1 MSEAKVFVAVLMLRR
16 STTPKSKLGDGTPV
30 KKPIT
35 PSKELTPLPTRPT
48 TPGKTPSSKNA
59 VMRTSSP
66 RRVFKDENKVA
77 STPQSFTPNKKATPN
92 ELFQKDKETG
102 AATPSFVLTPQRR
115 VSSGIGIDKEGL
127 GSPRVTALLDRRG
140 SIGDYARS
148 SVPSSPNETGRRV
161 RFDDPRAMEEEIE
174 KEQEREEDFERGGRV
189 LERET
194 AQLDEEKDATLNL
207 KEMIQSLTPK
217 KPLKGRK
224 SLHVGA
230 AKGILGKRPIELD
243 EDDDEDSGGVKRL
256 KGHQASPVKHVKLQG
271 PPSKDETTG
280 RLTRAARKSMENAS
294 NVSSNLT
301 STSSPIKAM
310 DTSSRQQGRFKDAE
324 AYALGQ
330 ETGPLMEKDL
340 PEDSQL
346 SEEIFGGDRIQLQDF
361 LNMTS
366 IRFMELTTTKR
377 RHTIAPKAPDSREN
391 KQEESEVSLED
402 CVAAGA
408 ATIPM
413 LELFQHVS

>member
-1 MSEAKVFVAVLMLRR
+1 MPSISDSTSGLDVTVGMDMTTAVGGILPPQLSTGKRSQAKKVKELETVPGSSPFQADVITNSIPTALATPVHTIADETGSPSLAVVRGKGLRRSTDARR

-148 SVPSSPNETGRRV
+148 FVPSLPNETGRGV

-207 KEMIQSLTPK
+207 KEMI
-217 KPLKGRK
+217 LK
-224 SLHVGA
+224 SNA
-230 AKGILGKRPIELD
+230 EETIEG
-243 EDDDEDSGGVKRL
+243 S
-256 KGHQASPVKHVKLQG
+256 
-271 PPSKDETTG
+271 
-280 RLTRAARKSMENAS
+280 
-294 NVSSNLT
+294 
-301 STSSPIKAM
+301 
-310 DTSSRQQGRFKDAE
+310 
-324 AYALGQ
+324 
-330 ETGPLMEKDL
+330 
-340 PEDSQL
+340 
-346 SEEIFGGDRIQLQDF
+346 
-361 LNMTS
+361 
-366 IRFMELTTTKR
+366 
-377 RHTIAPKAPDSREN
+377 
-391 KQEESEVSLED
+391 
-402 CVAAGA
+402 
-408 ATIPM
+408 
-413 LELFQHVS
+413 